1 MNDYQDLL
9 TTTTT
14 CNGNKGLTGAGT
26 GAGTGSLLFRDIK
39 VALGQCMKDIDEY
52 NKCINEVL
60 VVYDRAE
67 LSRLNI
73 SLATPIPNTSTQY
86 TPATPNTSKSNMSSS
101 NDDVAAT
108 DVLNNSSD
116 IDHTTNTAT
125 NNNGYTSNSNLSKIT
140 RPMESLARGL
150 LGEPVSALVCA
161 LRLCRAR
168 LEGLRDASEVS
179 AERVRGLLVGRA
191 G

>member
-9 TTTTT
+9 TTTTCT
-14 CNGNKGLTGAGT
+14 GNKGLTGNGT
-26 GAGTGSLLFRDIK
+26 GIDSLLVREIK

-73 SLATPIPNTSTQY
+73 SLAPRTPTSH
-86 TPATPNTSKSNMSSS
+86 NNNSNKSKSTES
-101 NDDVAAT
+101 NDDLAT
-108 DVLNNSSD
+108 TDAMNNISD
-116 IDHTTNTAT
+116 MDYTADST
-125 NNNGYTSNSNLSKIT
+125 PINSNLSKIK